1 MSNRLT
7 FSLASLTLIFA
18 LVFSAMPVLAHEDT
32 ANPTHQHPVITI
44 AEPADADERVDG
56 IQAIDSDA
64 VTANEQVVY
73 TVIFPDTPVTED
85 VPVADD
91 FEATLRTADFLAAP
105 TGMSATVGTIARD
118 NDKTYTV
125 PVTVTFL
132 AVSDPATDLNEI
144 VLNFS
149 YKADAFTSQKVDH
162 PTTDQKNE
170 KTDAMAV
177 TVLRNPPDI
186 TAPVLTPTVGDAD
199 ATTGAITVTLAFDE
213 TFTTAPTVTDMTAAT
228 SEIANTYEVGDVAG
242 SGTSFTVTVTPAAAT
257 VESGDIP
264 SGTVTLTVSGTD
276 DDGNAIAA
284 GTTVEVTLAARTFTD
299 TVAPE
304 VVILPNP
311 DRQSEAFDISFTAT
325 DNYSAL
331 TVAVAIT
338 PATAVTE
345 AAPTAMAQAGGLY
358 TVTVTPVAATE
369 ATPTISEQ
377 TITVMVTVTDE
388 AGNEAEGSEFFFL
401 AERTYTAPPDT
412 TAPTLMAT
420 VGPADATT
428 GAITVTLAFDEAL
441 QGMPTVAHAVT
452 PATLAGTYEV
462 SAVADDGDA
471 TTMNTYTVTVA
482 PSALVVGDSDLDAGT
497 VTLTVSAM
505 DAAGNALAADNDTV
519 EVDLA
524 ARIAPADTVAPSFT
538 DNAPEEPISGMTV
551 VTLTFSEAVSGVGV
565 TGAPSMDDAK
575 YTADVAGSGTAY
587 TVTITPISREDL
599 AADMAQ
605 RFITFTVSGA
615 DAAGNA
621 VDGSFSL
628 SLAARKVAPP
638 PVTNAPPDFGDAT
651 IDNIV
656 ATSGVAIPGRF
667 LPEADDSDAVTY
679 SLAPA
684 PPAGL
689 SFNATT
695 RALTG
700 TPTVAMM
707 AETAYTYTATDT
719 AGGTDTIGFFI
730 TVNAAPVTPQPP
742 ANMPPAFA
750 DDAAIDSITAT
761 VGVAISGRFLPEAT
775 DPDGDSV
782 FYWISPP
789 LPRGLTFN
797 RTTRALTGTPNAAM
811 AQTAHTYNAVDER
824 NLASPAQLPFFITV
838 NDVAPV
844 YADSTP
850 VAITGTV
857 GVAIETVDVSA
868 TDANAGDTLTYSWDV
883 DEAALGLALDASTGT
898 ISGTPLKVHTGTHP
912 VTATDSGG
920 LTASR
925 DVNVTISAPA
935 PDPKAPVVTITTTAP
950 TEPQTD
956 SFAIAYTA
964 TDANAGDT
972 VTVKVT
978 HTVSPAGTM
987 GYTVTPDA
995 AAGMATI
1002 MQAAGSPIA
1011 VVTVTVTATD
1021 PGGLSGSGSI
1031 EVTFA
1036 AKAAIPEVVVPG
1048 AVTNLT
1054 ATPGDGQVMLSWTAP
1069 ADGGA
1074 VVSYEYSMNAGVSWT
1089 DIADSTAATT
1099 SYTVMGLTNGQTY
1112 SFIVRADN
1120 TAGPGGASNEI
1131 SATPKQAPPAAP
1143 AAPANFTAT
1152 AGQEKATLQWTVV
1165 EGATYQ
1171 YRKKSGTATF
1181 KDDGT
1186 DYMDIAAADLKP
1198 VTGSTTMKMFEVT
1211 GLTGGTAYTFEVR
1224 VKASGS
1230 VSAGAPSSDTA
1241 TPTSAPTLVSTDG
1254 KLTGFSVS
1262 AESYVLLVRS
1272 KATVQGI
1279 PVSVT
1284 DAQII
1289 EWAGM
1294 PNLQALFYSGGSLQL
1309 SRNKTPKL
1317 DHDAKADTD
1326 ARDAAVRDLILTE
1339 VMWARNTALI
1349 GKAGELDHQWIE
1361 IYNPLKVAVGGV
1373 TVETKAGRPPLST
1386 TGDVVQLDMLSN
1398 QVGAGWPFEGLGQ
1411 DGSDDMNNLTNDTK
1425 VNFVSM
1431 YRNNRAGDKHGW
1443 VKGHWSSSTEVA
1455 VTGHIGTPGRGETKT
1470 AVVVTATPVPRS
1482 PFVINEFGIGT
1493 SDGEDWVEL
1502 RNVTESA
1509 QNLKNLLL
1517 TSVTGLDTEAV
1528 EFHFHDKGLE
1538 VPAKGVVL
1546 IASTDPL
1553 NSDIAAGV
1561 NLEIAADN
1569 QAKRG
1574 ATSLYVVRDFDLP
1587 TGKFN
1592 LILRKDY
1599 NNKPGDFLGKKLDKV
1614 IDAIGSLK
1622 VDKDTA
1628 NFNTDFWPLNGTG
1641 GPHGD
1646 VIEGLGQDFKAGTV
1660 YIRKNAGG
1668 GTGEHHLGKIGYI
1681 GVGYDRTASATD
1693 ENGGTPGYD
1702 NGASQDKIA
1711 GLTTGDITIS
1721 EIMIDTGPARQS
1733 LPQWIE
1739 FHNSSMTQAV
1749 NLNGW
1754 KLHIENAANG
1764 TGELETNTFSA
1775 TLTLGNVTISPN
1787 QTVLIVTNTGRVS
1800 DPDHFPSTRVINLWT
1815 TKAHLDALE
1824 MTRRTDPVLSA
1835 TGFNVTL
1842 ADKDNVEVDSAGNL
1856 DGNRRTRDDIAWAL
1870 PVGEDDGRRSSLIRV
1885 YDAGVAIDGTM
1896 AEAWVLADQ
1905 TNLAFAISQTYYG
1918 DSGDY
1923 GTPGFRAGGPLPV
1936 SLSKFRPE
1944 RLDDGSIRI
1953 VWITESELN
1962 NAGFNILRSET
1973 KDGEFKQ
1980 INTKLIAGKGTT
1992 SERSTYTYTDP
2003 SAKPNVVYYYQI
2015 QDVSMD
2021 GKVTT
2026 LRETRLKGHI
2036 SAAGKLTTTWGEL
2049 KALQ

>member
-7 FSLASLTLIFA
+7 FSLASLIVLLAFG
-18 LVFSAMPVLAHEDT
+18 LVFVAAPAMAATFPAGAEVPDQEWKQGQSDISITFPTATAEAAGALSATLAIGGGTAFNPGDALTGVLENLTFTFDAATGVGKLEGDNAHNAIT
-32 ANPTHQHPVITI
+32 ALTL
-44 AEPADADERVDG
+44 
-56 IQAIDSDA
+56 
-64 VTANEQVVY
+64 VTY
-73 TVIFPDTPVTED
+73 TVAEVGGTAAVLPAFAVEIIAADDLMFPAGTDIKNISLIVGTPYSEVLPAAVGGVEPLTYSIAGTLPDGMNFTAASRLLTGIPTTVFSRAVLTYTVTDNAPTTPVTETLRFTIAVAARPMGPSFAID
-85 VPVADD
+85 KVPDKAYTKGHMITAYTLPAADD
-91 FEATLRTADFLAAP
+91 TYAVGDVTYALRELP
-105 TGMSATVGTIARD
+105 TGLSFDATSRMLTGTPDPTRIGATTARYTATDTAGNVASVPFKITVNPVVAVTTDFGDEDHELGRSFDAIAVTPSGGTG
-118 NDKTYTV
+118 DKTVAVTGLPAGLTFDATEMEITGDPTAIGGPTTV
-125 PVTVTFL
+125 AITATDTLGAMGTSNIMITVK
-132 AVSDPATDLNEI
+132 AVSPPLGFSDVI
-144 VLNFS
+144 VP
-149 YKADAFTSQKVDH
+149 K
-162 PTTDQKNE
+162 
-170 KTDAMAV
+170 
-177 TVLRNPPDI
+177 
-186 TAPVLTPTVGDAD
+186 
-199 ATTGAITVTLAFDE
+199 
-213 TFTTAPTVTDMTAAT
+213 
-228 SEIANTYEVGDVAG
+228 TYEVGTPITPEILPMGTGGVGSYTYTLTGLPAG
-242 SGTSFTVTVTPAAAT
+242 ITFDPATRVLRGTPTAAAALADYDYVISDSAFSHIPAA
-257 VESGDIP
+257 D
-264 SGTVTLTVSGTD
+264 
-276 DDGNAIAA
+276 
-284 GTTVEVTLAARTFTD
+284 RTADHTPN
-299 TVAPE
+299 T
-304 VVILPNP
+304 IMLP
-311 DRQSEAFDISFTAT
+311 IS
-325 DNYSAL
+325 
-331 TVAVAIT
+331 
-338 PATAVTE
+338 
-345 AAPTAMAQAGGLY
+345 
-358 TVTVTPVAATE
+358 
-369 ATPTISEQ
+369 
-377 TITVMVTVTDE
+377 ITV
-388 AGNEAEGSEFFFL
+388 
-401 AERTYTAPPDT
+401 
-412 TAPTLMAT
+412 TAPT
-420 VGPADATT
+420 
-428 GAITVTLAFDEAL
+428 
-441 QGMPTVAHAVT
+441 QPT
-452 PATLAGTYEV
+452 
-462 SAVADDGDA
+462 
-471 TTMNTYTVTVA
+471 N
-482 PSALVVGDSDLDAGT
+482 
-497 VTLTVSAM
+497 
-505 DAAGNALAADNDTV
+505 NA
-519 EVDLA
+519 
-524 ARIAPADTVAPSFT
+524 
-538 DNAPEEPISGMTV
+538 
-551 VTLTFSEAVSGVGV
+551 
-565 TGAPSMDDAK
+565 
-575 YTADVAGSGTAY
+575 
-587 TVTITPISREDL
+587 
-599 AADMAQ
+599 
-605 RFITFTVSGA
+605 
-615 DAAGNA
+615 
-621 VDGSFSL
+621 
-628 SLAARKVAPP
+628 
-638 PVTNAPPDFGDAT
+638 PDFGDAT
-651 IDNIV
+651 VDNIV
-656 ATSGVAIPGRF
+656 ATSGVAIDGMF
-667 LPEADDSDAVTY
+667 LPEATDADGDTLTY
-679 SLAPA
+679 SIEPA
-684 PPAGL
+684 LPAGL
-689 SFNATT
+689 TFTPATRSLTGTPTVARMAETAYTYMVDDGNEGTATLGFFITVNAAPPPADPANMPPAFADSASIDNIVATVGMEIEGVFLPEATDPDGDSVFHWISPTLPRGLTFNYET

-700 TPTVAMM
+700 TPSAAMSQ
-707 AETAYTYTATDT
+707 TAYTYTASNS
-719 AGGTDTIGFFI
+719 GGSDTIGFFI

-750 DDAAIDSITAT
+750 DSASIDNIVAT
-761 VGVAISGRFLPEAT
+761 SGVGIQGMFLPEAT
-775 DPDGDSV
+775 DADGDTLTYS
-782 FYWISPP
+782 ISPE
-789 LPRGLTFN
+789 LPKGLTF
-797 RTTRALTGTPNAAM
+797 TPATRSLTGTPTVAM
-811 AQTAHTYNAVDER
+811 MAETAYTYMVDDG
-824 NLASPAQLPFFITV
+824 NGGSDTIGFFITV
-838 NDVAPV
+838 NPEPNVAPV
-844 YADSTP
+844 FKATTP
-850 VAITGTV
+850 VAITGMA

-868 TDANAGDTLTYSWDV
+868 TDANSGDTLTYSWDV
-883 DEAALGLALDASTGT
+883 DEAALGLALDTAAGM
-898 ISGTPLKVHTGTHP
+898 ISGTPKKAHVGTHP
-912 VTATDSGG
+912 VTVSDG
-920 LTASR
+920 TASATLT
-925 DVNVTISAPA
+925 VTITISGPNVA
-935 PDPKAPVVTITTTAP
+935 PDVKITTTAP

-972 VTVKVT
+972 VTVEVT
-978 HTVSPAGTM
+978 HTVSPDGTM
-987 GYTVTPDA
+987 GYTVDA

-1002 MQAAGSPIA
+1002 MQAADSPIA

-1021 PGGLSGSGSI
+1021 PGGLSDSDSI

-1036 AKAAIPEVVVPG
+1036 AKAAIPKVDVPG

-1054 ATPGDGQVMLSWTAP
+1054 ATPGDGQVVLTWVAP

-1074 VVSYEYSMNAGVSWT
+1074 VVSYEYSMNAGVSWM
-1089 DIADSTAATT
+1089 DIADSTAAMT

-1112 SFIVRADN
+1112 SFIVRAEN

-1279 PVSVT
+1279 PASVT

-1398 QVGAGWPFEGLGQ
+1398 QVGAGWAFEGLGQ

-1431 YRNNRAGDKHGW
+1431 YRKNRAGDKHGW

-1599 NNKPGDFLGKKLDKV
+1599 NNKPGDFLGKALNKV

-1702 NGASQDKIA
+1702 NGASKDKIA

-1815 TKAHLDALE
+1815 TKAHRDALE

-1896 AEAWVLADQ
+1896 EEAWVLADQ

-1918 DSGDY
+1918 DSDDF
-1923 GTPGFRAGGPLPV
+1923 GTPGFKAGGPLPV

-1953 VWITESELN
+1953 AWVTESELN
-1962 NAGFNILRSET
+1962 NAGFNILRSE
-1973 KDGEFKQ
+1973 KRDGEFKQ

-2015 QDVSMD
+2015 QDVSID